1 MGIIQVGRLNS
12 QIRAYPIE
20 NMDAIEP
27 PRRGFVDR
35 LGRLSR
41 LKLLIPLKRSPHS
54 SEYSARGVAVGMF
67 WALTPL
73 IGIQMYLCLMTW
85 LLAKQTKDL
94 RFSLVIACA
103 WTWVSNVFT
112 MLPIYYVFYI
122 TGQIM
127 IGNWNNISGYE
138 TFIASFEFVFSKH
151 VGFWDSALELMALL
165 AREVGVAMGVGCL
178 PYAII
183 GGWLSYVISLKYIQ
197 GRRIRQLKKQ
207 LRKAQSDYPI
217 TKIQP
222 PERPNS
228 SSR

>member
-1 MGIIQVGRLNS
+1 
-12 QIRAYPIE
+12 
-20 NMDAIEP
+20 MDAIEP
-27 PRRGFVDR
+27 QQRSFLERM
-35 LGRLSR
+35 GRLSR

-54 SEYSARGVAVGMF
+54 AEYAARGVAVGMF

-85 LLAKQTKDL
+85 LLAQQTKNL

-122 TGQIM
+122 TGQVM
-127 IGNWNNISGYE
+127 VGNWENISGYE
-138 TFIASFEFVFSKH
+138 TFIVSFEFAFSDD
-151 VGFWDSALELMALL
+151 VGFWDSILELVALL

-183 GGWLSYVISLKYIQ
+183 GGWLSYGISLKYIQ
-197 GRRIRQLKKQ
+197 QRRARRVKRQ
-207 LRKAQSDYPI
+207 LRKAKSKETPTMPQPSDL
-217 TKIQP
+217 
-222 PERPNS
+222 PNS

>member
-1 MGIIQVGRLNS
+1 
-12 QIRAYPIE
+12 
-20 NMDAIEP
+20 MDAIEP
-27 PRRGFVDR
+27 QQRSFMDR
-35 LGRLSR
+35 MGRLSR

-54 SEYSARGVAVGMF
+54 AEYAARGVAVGMF

-73 IGIQMYLCLMTW
+73 VGIQMYLCLMTW
-85 LLAKQTKDL
+85 LVAQQTKNF

-122 TGQIM
+122 TGQVM
-127 IGNWNNISGYE
+127 IGNWGNISGYE
-138 TFIASFEFVFSKH
+138 TFIVSFEFAFSED
-151 VGFWDSALELMALL
+151 VGFWDSMLELVALL

-183 GGWLSYVISLKYIQ
+183 GGWLSYKISLEYIQ
-197 GRRIRQLKKQ
+197 KRRVRRAKRQLQKSMAKK
-207 LRKAQSDYPI
+207 AAAASQSSDL
-217 TKIQP
+217 
-222 PERPNS
+222 PNS

>member
-1 MGIIQVGRLNS
+1 MGFS
-12 QIRAYPIE
+12 DK

-27 PRRGFVDR
+27 PRRSFFDR
-35 LGRLSR
+35 MGRLSR

-54 SEYSARGVAVGMF
+54 PEYSARGVAVGMF

-85 LLAKQTKDL
+85 LLAKQTKGL
-94 RFSLVIACA
+94 RFSLMIACA

-127 IGNWNNISGYE
+127 IGNWGNISGYE
-138 TFIASFEFVFSKH
+138 TFIVSFQFAFAENI
-151 VGFWDSALELMALL
+151 GFWDSMIELMALL

-183 GGWLSYVISLKYIQ
+183 GGWLSYRISLKYVKQ
-197 GRRIRQLKKQ
+197 RRVRRAKRQV
-207 LRKAQSDYPI
+207 RKAQATLAATNP
-217 TKIQP
+217 QP
-222 PERPNS
+222 SERPNS
-228 SSR
+228 SSL